1 MEILSYV
8 IKRENILFIILVTL
22 LLAYLFSELFKYFKL
37 PRVVGQ
43 IIAGILIGVFD
54 AKFRIFTPDTR
65 SFFDFLTNI
74 GIILLFFFV
83 GLEIDL
89 KRFRKNIKES
99 AMISLF
105 NTFFPL
111 AFGFL
116 ISRVIFQLDNIS
128 SLVVGIALAV
138 SSQAIS
144 LDILEES
151 KLLKTKLGNLIMTT
165 GAVDDIFELFAI
177 SVILIIFNVSLE
189 GGTSLRQFYFSIL
202 IFVVAITILRYS
214 LIPLT
219 LKMFNRDKSRDVLF
233 MGGLIIVLF
242 MAYLSDILGI
252 SSFVGS
258 LVAGIMVRQ
267 TLINVEHHKPWT
279 RNELSHSI
287 HILSF
292 GFLIP
297 LFFVNVGLKTSL
309 ESITQNFGMAM
320 AFLAIDLAGTIFGTL
335 VGVAFSGGTVQE
347 GLIVGWAVTP
357 KGDTEL
363 VIATIALAG
372 NLINQNVYSAIV
384 TVALLSTLISPIAFK
399 FLIKRYKHR
408 LTAIQKG

>member
-1 MEILSYV
+1 M
-8 IKRENILFIILVTL
+8 IILIAL

-43 IIAGILIGVFD
+43 ILAGIIMGLLE

-89 KRFRKNIKES
+89 KQFRKNVKES
-99 AMISLF
+99 AMISIF
-105 NTFFPL
+105 NTFFPF

-116 ISRVIFQLDNIS
+116 ISRVVFGLDNIS
-128 SLVVGIALAV
+128 SIVVGIALAV

-144 LDILEES
+144 LDILEEA

-165 GAVDDIFELFAI
+165 GTVDDVFELFAI
-177 SVILIIFNVSLE
+177 SVILIVFNVTLE
-189 GGTSLRQFYFSIL
+189 GSTLKQFLISCL
-202 IFVVAITILRYS
+202 IFVVALTVLRYS

-219 LKMFNRDKSRDVLF
+219 MKMFDRDKSRDVLF
-233 MGGLIIVLF
+233 MGGMIIVLF

-252 SSFVGS
+252 SSLIGS
-258 LVAGIMVRQ
+258 LIAGIMVRQ
-267 TLINVEHHKPWT
+267 TLIDVEHRKPWT

-297 LFFVNVGLKTSL
+297 LFFVTVGLKTSW
-309 ESITQNFGMAM
+309 ESITSNIWMAM
-320 AFLAIDLAGTIFGTL
+320 VFLVIDIVGTIFGTL
-335 VGVAFSGGTVQE
+335 VGVAFSGGTMRE
-347 GLIVGWAVTP
+347 GMLVGWAVTP

-363 VIATIALAG
+363 VIASVALAG

-384 TVALLSTLISPIAFK
+384 TVAIFSTLISPIVFK
-399 FLIKRYKHR
+399 FLIRKHR
-408 LTAIQKG
+408 HKLVQAE